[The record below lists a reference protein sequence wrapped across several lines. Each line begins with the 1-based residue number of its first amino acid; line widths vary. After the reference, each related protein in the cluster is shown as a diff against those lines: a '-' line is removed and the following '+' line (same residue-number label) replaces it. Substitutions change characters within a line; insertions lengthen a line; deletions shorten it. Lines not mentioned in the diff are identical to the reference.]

1 MVSKKCRYCG
11 KEVKIPPS
19 RNNQDNY
26 FCNMQCYKK
35 YRETNIYMK
44 FDNYYKIIVFT
55 PKYGEQQIIIDI
67 DDFDKVKTYH
77 WYIKDGYPSAN
88 IMLNGCRKAIRLH
101 RLILNYF
108 DKLYID
114 HINHNKL
121 DNRKCNLNIVSASQ
135 NQQNLKPKKNGYRG
149 VYKSGKKFKSS
160 IRINGKDIYL
170 GTFDTFE
177 DAKKARIN
185 AENKYFDYKQKIT
198 KAEEE

>member
-1 MVSKKCRYCG
+1 MILKKCDYCG
-11 KEVKIPPS
+11 KEVKIYPY
-19 RNNQDNY
+19 RQNQEHI
-26 FCNMQCYKK
+26 FCNKTCYEHF
-35 YRETNIYMK
+35 RETNEYIK
-44 FDNYYKIIVFT
+44 CKDYYKIIVNT
-55 PKYGEQQIIIDI
+55 PKYGMKEVLIDVE
-67 DDFDKVKTYH
+67 DYEKVKNYH
-77 WYIKDGYPSAN
+77 WYIKDDYVTTN
-88 IMLNGCRKAIRLH
+88 IKCKERGSIRIH

-108 DKLYID
+108 DNKVID
-114 HINHNKL
+114 HINHNTL
-121 DNRKCNLNIVSASQ
+121 DNRKCNLCIVSKSE

-160 IRINGKDIYL
+160 IRINGKYIYL